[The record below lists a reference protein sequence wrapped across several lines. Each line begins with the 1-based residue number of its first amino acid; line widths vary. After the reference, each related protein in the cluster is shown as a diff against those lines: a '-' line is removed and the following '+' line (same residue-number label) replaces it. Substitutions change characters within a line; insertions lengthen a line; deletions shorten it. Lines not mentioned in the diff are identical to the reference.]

1 MLHDY
6 HVHSNYS
13 DGRFLFQM
21 LQSAEQ
27 AGLKGVGFADHC
39 NVSDRERMQD
49 LKHLLGFNL
58 DQTYDRRL
66 RAIRSLS
73 RQFDIEIYN
82 AVEMDY
88 DPDDHGAIR
97 NFFNQTDFDYTI
109 GSVHHLEEVN
119 VHIESYFAKKSEAE
133 RRKLVDEY
141 FEKLVSLA
149 QSELFDIAAHVDLL
163 ERNPAFRDLATDDHY
178 HAAAR
183 AFKRSRTVPEINAG
197 RVLTDYGKFHPVP
210 RFLDVLLEHEVRFTV
225 GSDSHRPEEIA
236 PRVKKLREF
245 FEEQELDPLYVV

>member
-21 LQSAEQ
+21 LQAAEQ
-27 AGLKGVGFADHC
+27 AGLKGIGFADHC
-39 NVSDRERMQD
+39 NVSERERMQD

-66 RAIRSLS
+66 RAIESLND
-73 RQFDIEIYN
+73 RFDVEIYN

-88 DPDDHGAIR
+88 DPRDTDAIR
-97 NFFNQTDFDYTI
+97 GFFNETDFDYTI
-109 GSVHHLEEVN
+109 GSVHHLEDVN
-119 VHIESYFAKKSEAE
+119 VHVESYFGKKSETE
-133 RRKLVDEY
+133 RKALVNEYFKKLVA
-141 FEKLVSLA
+141 LA
-149 QSELFDIAAHVDLL
+149 ESELFDIAAHVDLL
-163 ERNPAFRDLATDDHY
+163 ERNPAFRGMGTDEHY
-178 HAAAR
+178 HAVAR

-210 RFLDVLLEHEVRFTV
+210 GFLEVFCEHEVRFTV
-225 GSDSHRPEEIA
+225 GSDSHRPEELG
-236 PRVKKLREF
+236 PRVKKLRTYL
-245 FEEQELDPLYVV
+245 EEEELSPVYLV